1 MDESVNQVR
10 CAQESCPTPELCR
23 LSRCRAGTVAIV
35 RQLTAT
41 PEVNQRLREMG
52 FGETQRIKVLQG
64 SSNLLC
70 QVCNARLGLS
80 ARLAEQIWVEPIHPL
95 PLAA

>member
-1 MDESVNQVR
+1 MEGSGNQPR
-10 CAQESCPTPELCR
+10 CAQETCPTPELCR
-23 LSRCRAGTVAIV
+23 LSRCRAGTIAIV
-35 RQLTAT
+35 RQLTAA

-52 FGETQRIKVLQG
+52 FGETQRVKVLQG

-80 ARLAEQIWVEPIHPL
+80 ARLADQIWVELIHPL